1 MKFKNPAFEETSSK
15 EWLLTNG
22 IGGYASTTINGGN
35 TRRYH
40 GLLVASKNP
49 PTQRQVLVSG
59 IEESISERRDT
70 CIEISTNQYSGV
82 VHPQGFQYMTSFARS
97 PFPESTFQVGHQQ
110 LKKTVFMPYGSN
122 TTIIEY
128 QNTGSTS
135 YKLKLTPFFVDRDY
149 HSLYHQNDRHNY
161 SYEQSSDI
169 LKIYPYYGAEPV
181 YARFTEGEFIEA
193 RNWFNRLEYKREEY
207 RGLDF
212 QEDRYAIGYNRH
224 YLAAGETMYVIFS
237 TDREMLNENP
247 ARLKKKELKRLKSLS
262 SKIEIK
268 NQFFEDLLIAG
279 NQFVVN
285 RASTDSYT
293 ILAGYHWFTD
303 WGRDTMI
310 AMQGLTIAPGNK
322 KESRSILN
330 TFFSYLN
337 QGMLPNRF
345 PDNEGDEVEYNT
357 VDATLWMFIALYE
370 YYQKF
375 GDKKFVKDNF
385 SALTEIIEWHIKGT
399 RFNIKANEEGL
410 LSAGE
415 GIAQLTWMDARVGDY
430 VVTPRHG
437 FPVEIQA
444 LWFNALKI
452 YTFFSKELKL
462 ETGDKLLDTSVSICK
477 KLETNFKKYFVNDAG
492 YLNDVIVPGKSAD
505 HALRPNQIYV
515 ISLPFSLVSKK
526 QERKIFEVVQKE
538 LYTPLG
544 LRTLNKTHPDFK
556 SIYKG
561 DQWHRDTAYHQGT
574 VWPFLLG
581 DYFLAQLK
589 VYNNSKKVRKE
600 VLAALEPLKKHFYE
614 NDCIHG
620 ISEIFD
626 GLSPNEGRGTIQQ
639 AWSISGLLLTYLEG
653 DLLKE

>member
-1 MKFKNPAFEETSSK
+1 MKFKNPTFEETSSK

-82 VHPQGFQYMTSFARS
+82 IHPKGFQYLTSFDRS

-110 LKKTVFMPYGSN
+110 LKKTIFMPYGSN

-135 YKLKLTPFFVDRDY
+135 YNLKLTPFFVDRDY

-161 SYEQSSDI
+161 VYEQSSDV
-169 LKIYPYYGAEPV
+169 LKIYPYYGAEPTYV
-181 YARFTEGEFIEA
+181 KFTEGEFMEV
-193 RNWFNRLEYKREEY
+193 RNWFKRLEYKREEY

-212 QEDRYAIGYNRH
+212 QEDRYAIGCNKH
-224 YLAAGETMYVIFS
+224 YIAPGQTMYVVFS

-262 SKIEIK
+262 IKSEIK
-268 NQFFEDLLIAG
+268 NKFYEDLLVAG

-385 SALTEIIEWHIKGT
+385 SALTEIIAVSYTHLTLPTI
-399 RFNIKANEEGL
+399 L
-410 LSAGE
+410 L
-415 GIAQLTWMDARVGDY
+415 V
-430 VVTPRHG
+430 
-437 FPVEIQA
+437 
-444 LWFNALKI
+444 
-452 YTFFSKELKL
+452 
-462 ETGDKLLDTSVSICK
+462 
-477 KLETNFKKYFVNDAG
+477 
-492 YLNDVIVPGKSAD
+492 
-505 HALRPNQIYV
+505 
-515 ISLPFSLVSKK
+515 
-526 QERKIFEVVQKE
+526 
-538 LYTPLG
+538 
-544 LRTLNKTHPDFK
+544 
-556 SIYKG
+556 
-561 DQWHRDTAYHQGT
+561 
-574 VWPFLLG
+574 
-581 DYFLAQLK
+581 
-589 VYNNSKKVRKE
+589 
-600 VLAALEPLKKHFYE
+600 
-614 NDCIHG
+614 
-620 ISEIFD
+620 
-626 GLSPNEGRGTIQQ
+626 
-639 AWSISGLLLTYLEG
+639 
-653 DLLKE
+653 